1 MGKSLLEIW
10 KDKGK
15 ILEGIK
21 NSVFKQEH
29 IEEIAL
35 QRDAICQSC
44 DLIDRSGDK
53 CFMPGTQP
61 CCSVCG
67 CSLQFLQRS
76 LSSKCEA
83 GKWDAVLSEEESDAL
98 HNHINPDN
106 ENV

>member
-1 MGKSLLEIW
+1 MAKNLLEIW

-21 NSVFKQEH
+21 NSVFKKEH
-29 IEEIAL
+29 VEEIAA

-44 DLIDRSGDK
+44 DLIDRTGDK

-61 CCSVCG
+61 CCGVCG

-76 LSSKCEA
+76 MSSKCEA
-83 GKWDAVLSEEESDAL
+83 GKWNAVLTDEE
-98 HNHINPDN
+98 DN
-106 ENV
+106 ELTDYLDNER

>member
-1 MGKSLLEIW
+1 MGQTFLEVW
-10 KDKGK
+10 KQKGQ

-21 NSVFKQEH
+21 NAVFKQEH
-29 IEEIAL
+29 IEEIASK
-35 QRDAICQSC
+35 RNDVCQSC

-61 CCSVCG
+61 CCGVCG

-83 GKWDAVLSEEESDAL
+83 GKWDAVLSETEANAL
-98 HNHINPDN
+98 DNHINSDN
-106 ENV
+106 ERL